1 MTGTPRIAVVGSGPS
16 GFYAAEAL
24 LRSIADCRIDMIE
37 RLSAPHGLVRYG
49 VAPDHQKLKQ
59 VAAVFDTIARDPR
72 FTLYAGIRVGE
83 DVSLQELM
91 GRYHAVVLATGSA
104 VGRTLGVPGESLPQV
119 YTSAQFVGWYNGH
132 PDQVSLQ
139 PDLRGNAAAVIGN
152 GNVALDVCRL
162 LVRSFDDLRAS
173 DIPETMLRSFEH
185 RGVRQV
191 HMVGRGSVTATKFS
205 FKEFRQL
212 VDLPGVQIRVPQAA
226 QWPDAVWAGAAS
238 DDAVRVSQWLR
249 ANACDQAPTQDI
261 VVDFWFQAVPTAF
274 YGAQRVEGVTLESA
288 GRLAALPDVLPDL
301 LPCDLAV
308 TCIGYDSHLLPGV
321 PTDARTGRVRH
332 CSGQVVDANESDVTG
347 LFVAGWVK
355 RGPTGIIGTN
365 RADGVETAGAL
376 VQRLPQLLGRLA
388 ADAPTLEPL
397 LVERSLTPVSYA
409 QWLELDRWEKDRGAL
424 LGKPREK
431 LLSTLDAIE
440 VLRRNAAMQGEA
452 HESPV

>member
-1 MTGTPRIAVVGSGPS
+1 MAGTPRIAVVGSGPS
-16 GFYAAEAL
+16 GFYAVEAL

-37 RLSAPHGLVRYG
+37 RLPTPHGLVRYG

-59 VAAVFDTIARDPR
+59 VTAVFDTIARDPR

-83 DVSLQELM
+83 DISLQELM

-104 VGRTLGVPGESLPQV
+104 VGRMLSVPGESLPQV
-119 YTSAQFVGWYNGH
+119 HSSAEFVGWYNGH
-132 PDQVSLQ
+132 PDHVSLR
-139 PDLRGNAAAVIGN
+139 PDLRGSSAAVIGN

-173 DIPETMLRSFEH
+173 DIPEPMLRSFKH
-185 RGVRQV
+185 RGVSQV
-191 HMVGRGSVTATKFS
+191 HMVGRSTVTATKFS

-212 VDLPGVQIRVPQAA
+212 VDLPGVQIRVPQATH
-226 QWPDAVWAGAAS
+226 WPDEMWSGTAS
-238 DDAVRVSQWLR
+238 DDAARVAHWLR
-249 ANACDQAPTQDI
+249 ANACDAARTADI
-261 VVDFWFQAVPTAF
+261 VVNFWFQAVPTAF
-274 YGAQRVEGVTLESA
+274 SGAHRVDGVALESA
-288 GRLAALPDVLPDL
+288 SWIAPVPEV

-308 TCIGYDSHLLPGV
+308 TCIGYDSHALPGV
-321 PTDARTGRVRH
+321 PTDLRTGRVRH
-332 CSGQVVDANESDVTG
+332 CSGQVVDADGADVAG
-347 LFVAGWVK
+347 LFVTGWVK

-376 VQRLPQLLGRLA
+376 VQRLPQLLGRLS

-397 LVERSLTPVSYA
+397 LSKRSVTPVSYA

-431 LLSTLDAIE
+431 LLSTLEAIE
-440 VLRRNAAMQGEA
+440 VLRCNAAMRRGT